1 MANQILVIAPYWLDS
16 VETWVFD
23 DEAADLVQE
32 PFVEGIPEMID
43 DLVADIPNARQG
55 FRLLFSVAPFPGYQR
70 KLLMVEPSPS
80 DQFQQMRVALDQAPG
95 ERLYEPSNPMAD
107 ADGYV
112 TKSNVSLVMEMA
124 DMREAN
130 RTYEANLNSFQQA
143 RTMYRSLLDILRR

>member
-1 MANQILVIAPYWLDS
+1 MNPLKAIMQQAVMGMG
-16 VETWVFD
+16 VEQRRITLAS
-23 DEAADLVQE
+23 ENISNADT
-32 PFVEGIPEMID
+32 
-43 DLVADIPNARQG
+43 
-55 FRLLFSVAPFPGYQR
+55 PGYQR

-130 RTYEANLNSFQQA
+130 RTYEANLNSLQQA